1 MDVQKQACGGSQCAE
16 GYPSESN
23 PTQLLTD
30 ASHRQLPSAVEILK
44 GSQSC
49 PFRDNGA
56 FRIMTNI
63 LPCLKVYPETQEGLF
78 LPNSIT
84 MQIQSRFPGCLCC
97 DFLEC
102 LQISNWHFL
111 NDSNGSHISNITYNM
126 GIIGGQVMLSLLHST
141 RHISSSN
148 GLQRVLL

>member
-1 MDVQKQACGGSQCAE
+1 MCRGLVTLQGQA
-16 GYPSESN
+16 
-23 PTQLLTD
+23 QLPTD
-30 ASHRQLPSAVEILK
+30 ASHRQLSSAVEILK

-63 LPCLKVYPETQEGLF
+63 LPCLKVYPAAQEGLF

-84 MQIQSRFPGCLCC
+84 IQIQSRFPGCLCC
-97 DFLEC
+97 ESLGC
-102 LQISNWHFL
+102 LQMSNWHFL
-111 NDSNGSHISNITYNM
+111 NDSNGSHISNITC
-126 GIIGGQVMLSLLHST
+126 IIGGQVMLSLLHST
-141 RHISSSN
+141 RHISSSK